1 MLVDGDPDYFL
12 NLLLSDLCFVNQG
25 SLRLVCLR
33 QSKPFGSQ
41 MYSEKTLI
49 MKLVASIGTAIYKLP
64 RMRSSLLAQLCA
76 IQLPILITA
85 ELPFYNQKATL
96 LPARIA

>member
-1 MLVDGDPDYFL
+1 
-12 NLLLSDLCFVNQG
+12 
-25 SLRLVCLR
+25 
-33 QSKPFGSQ
+33 
-41 MYSEKTLI
+41 

-76 IQLPILITA
+76 IQLQILITA

-96 LPARIA
+96 LPLRIA